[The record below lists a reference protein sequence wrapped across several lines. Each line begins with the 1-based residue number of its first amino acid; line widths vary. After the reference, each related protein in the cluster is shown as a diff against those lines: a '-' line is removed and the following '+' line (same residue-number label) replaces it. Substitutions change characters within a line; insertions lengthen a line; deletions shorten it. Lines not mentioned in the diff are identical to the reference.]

1 MARAAATGI
10 RLGPLVKLLRPRGC
24 GAGSSAGT
32 GSAAGWLPPSPWV
45 RTGSAAGWRLQS
57 PWVRSSPCLFRTVC
71 SFLDTASQLTGLA
84 PSAVGPSRRS
94 GRAWGSHRNDRKCR
108 YAGSQLAQPGSALN
122 NVRLTPLGVVASLHY
137 RKGLKPSANHRSRA
151 GDERSERP
159 GRNCGDRAPTVQRVM
174 S

>member
-24 GAGSSAGT
+24 GAGSSVG
-32 GSAAGWLPPSPWV
+32 
-45 RTGSAAGWRLQS
+45 TGSAAGWRLQS

-108 YAGSQLAQPGSALN
+108 YAGSQVGTARLCAQQCQIDATRSCLQLALQKGSETERKPPVPGGGRALRTTRRCGASAQTA
-122 NVRLTPLGVVASLHY
+122 RDT
-137 RKGLKPSANHRSRA
+137 
-151 GDERSERP
+151 E
-159 GRNCGDRAPTVQRVM
+159 QRVM